1 MAENNDKSGAPAKKG
16 EAKASFGKAGGSGK
30 KTAVILT
37 DDNTDPKVLANM
49 QKFLEDSGYEL
60 HTMESNNE
68 NNFKAVEL
76 VQQAE
81 REKSIC
87 YIAGSSEGN
96 DPELVEASKDLAKEV
111 VRAGFNTVYPGSGIG
126 MMGAIADAVKEAGGK
141 LTSVFSLQVAEAHFE
156 EITTEAD
163 SIVVA
168 PNEKV
173 RQLMYHLLSGAQIAL
188 PGGTGTYAESTVH
201 FYQNT
206 QIGLIY
212 RHPDNFSD
220 ENFPSPIIYFSP
232 ETEAVK
238 EEYKKLLAEKFYPDD
253 KGMQKVIM
261 DSDIKAGYW
270 DFAKLAYDNLIDMG
284 FSSADF
290 KAFIKS
296 EPTPEGVVEQLRN
309 WDNPKVRQMLVDLI
323 NAHNVKNRD
332 SLSHIIGH
340 DFKIK

>member
-1 MAENNDKSGAPAKKG
+1 MADKGAAKQDF
-16 EAKASFGKAGGSGK
+16 KAAGGAKK

-49 QKFLEDSGYEL
+49 QKFLEDNGYDL
-60 HTMESNNE
+60 TTMESNHE
-68 NNFKAVEL
+68 NNYKAVEL
-76 VQQAE
+76 VEQAD
-81 REKSIC
+81 REKSVC
-87 YIAGSSEGN
+87 YIAGSAEGN
-96 DPELVEASKDLAKEV
+96 DPELVDAATDLAKKV
-111 VRAGFNTVYPGSGIG
+111 AQAGFNTVYPGSGIG
-126 MMGAIADAVKEAGGK
+126 MMGAIAKAVKEVDGK

-173 RQLMYHLLSGAQIAL
+173 RQLMYHLLSGAQIAM

-212 RHPDNFSD
+212 RHPDNFTD

-232 ETEAVK
+232 ETDAVK
-238 EEYKKLLAEKFYPDD
+238 DEYKKLIAEKFYPNDPA
-253 KGMQKVIM
+253 MQKVIM
-261 DSDIKAGYW
+261 ESDIEAGYW

-284 FSSADF
+284 FSSEDF

-296 EPTPEGVVEQLRN
+296 EATPEGVIEQLDN
-309 WDNPKVRQMLVDLI
+309 WDNPTVRQMLVDLI
-323 NAHNVKNRD
+323 NAHNRRNRD

-340 DFKIK
+340 DFKID